1 MKIGARVLGLWLDTS
16 FGRHITSS
24 GPNVVS
30 RPQAPWLRQ
39 LLRFHDFIGF
49 ISSFSQE
56 NEVMFVKI
64 GARVLD
70 LWLDTSSGPKWPKC
84 TFQVPGPKFKKF
96 FEISWFYWIHL
107 IILEKMRSCLWKF
120 KPGFWTYGWILLL
133 GPSGP
138 NKCAVFRLQVPR
150 SR

>member
-70 LWLDTSSGPKWPKC
+70 LWLDTSSGQSSPNLVSWPQ
-84 TFQVPGPKFKKF
+84 T
-96 FEISWFYWIHL
+96 
-107 IILEKMRSCLWKF
+107 
-120 KPGFWTYGWILLL
+120 
-133 GPSGP
+133 
-138 NKCAVFRLQVPR
+138 PR
-150 SR
+150 SRHFLRFYDFIGLIS

>member
-30 RPQAPWLRQ
+30 RPQALWLRQ
-39 LLRFHDFIGF
+39 LLRFHNFIGF

-84 TFQVPGPKFKKF
+84 TFLVPGPKFKKF
-96 FEISWFYWIHL
+96 FEIS
-107 IILEKMRSCLWKF
+107 
-120 KPGFWTYGWILLL
+120 
-133 GPSGP
+133 
-138 NKCAVFRLQVPR
+138 
-150 SR
+150 

>member
-1 MKIGARVLGLWLDTS
+1 MKIGARVLGLWLDTY

-64 GARVLD
+64 GASVLE
-70 LWLDTSSGPKWPKC
+70 LWLG
-84 TFQVPGPKFKKF
+84 
-96 FEISWFYWIHL
+96 
-107 IILEKMRSCLWKF
+107 R
-120 KPGFWTYGWILLL
+120 
-133 GPSGP
+133 SGP
-138 NKCAVFRLQVPR
+138 NVLSRSQAPSSIIFLKFHNFIGFISSFLRKWGLVCENSSKDSGLMAGYFFWVQVAQINVWFLGSR
-150 SR
+150 S